1 MNELSI
7 FNRFPTLFPVNFEK
21 EFDQLLSGF
30 EKMNKSSFAYP
41 YDIYDKFYKGKKVAT
56 VIEVAAA
63 GFKKED
69 CNVSIKDKQLTLRLG
84 KPTTDSD
91 NDTKVEEDGDFT
103 RQYLYKR
110 IANRTA
116 VISWSLAPNTD
127 ASKISVKYKDGIL
140 VIEIPII
147 QPQEEDVKVIE
158 IQ

>member
-41 YDIYDKFYKGKKVAT
+41 YDIYDKYVKDKKIAT
-56 VIEVAAA
+56 VIEIAAA

-69 CNVSIKDKQLTLRLG
+69 CNVSIKDKTLTLRLG
-84 KPTTDSD
+84 KPTADVD
-91 NDTKVEEDGDFT
+91 NDTKIEEDGDVT
-103 RQYLYKR
+103 RKYLYKR

-147 QPQEEDVKVIE
+147 QPQEEDIKVIE

>member
-7 FNRFPTLFPVNFEK
+7 FNRFPTLFPTNFEK
-21 EFDQLLSGF
+21 EFDQILSGF

-91 NDTKVEEDGDFT
+91 VETKVEEDGDFT

-147 QPQEEDVKVIE
+147 QPQEEDIKVIE